1 MTIAPPA
8 PGIIKIDPPEDAFYS
23 RLILADGIPVK
34 AHADVSDAAMFEAAR
49 RIRRLLRHIPVVR
62 DNLISRG
69 AEHHII
75 AVNQQCSDLPEWRHM
90 RGESVPDRTGAG
102 EMLFDD
108 RVRGMGGIVS
118 SSGEDNLLQLPD
130 ERYADHRDICSH
142 EFAHGIHMGGISDDL
157 VKIILDKYEKSASL
171 WPSYAG
177 TNEYEYFA
185 ELTMWFFGT
194 RGDYGTITPEPEPGP
209 EWLRRHDP
217 DGYALL
223 DAFYN
228 GRIPV
233 QRVTAA

>member
-1 MTIAPPA
+1 MTSTLPA
-8 PGIIKIDPPEDAFYS
+8 SDITAIDPAEDGYYS
-23 RLILADGIPVK
+23 RLVLADGIPVK

-49 RIRRLLRHIPVVR
+49 RIRRLLRYILVVR
-62 DNLISRG
+62 DNLISRR

-90 RGESVPDRTGAG
+90 KGEAVPDRTGTG
-102 EMLFDD
+102 MMLFDD

-142 EFAHGIHMGGISDDL
+142 EFAHGIHMGGISDDV
-157 VKIILDKYEKSASL
+157 VKIIADQYEKTGCL

-185 ELTMWFFGT
+185 ELTMWYFGT
-194 RGDYGTITPEPEPGP
+194 RGDYGAITPEPAPGP
-209 EWLRRHDP
+209 EWLHQHDP
-217 DGYALL
+217 AGYALL

-233 QRVTAA
+233 QRVSAA